1 MECCSTASV
10 CLLEDGKLYGWGTG
24 DILKDT
30 LLVKQQVRSGAM
42 PSLTQ
47 LIKEIQIEQILE
59 QTSLLWPASDVPA
72 PLLDSSN
79 HRSNIKSEENYIGC

>member
-1 MECCSTASV
+1 MDCCSTASV

-47 LIKEIQIEQILE
+47 LIKEIQIELILE
-59 QTSLLWPASDVPA
+59 QTSSLWPASAVPA
-72 PLLDSSN
+72 LLFESTN
-79 HRSNIKSEENYIGC
+79 HRLNINSEEIGC